1 MSSGMRLFFV
11 VCSACALSKAQWRLS
26 GNIVGPSINLGSME
40 ILAQWM
46 KRKVM
51 SIFNIKN

>member
-1 MSSGMRLFFV
+1 MLSGMRLFFV

-51 SIFNIKN
+51 SI

>member
-26 GNIVGPSINLGSME
+26 GNMGPSINLGSME

-51 SIFNIKN
+51 